1 MKKFKSKLYD
11 NLFDVINY
19 IILTLILLIVIY
31 PLYFIVIA
39 SVSNPD
45 FVSNGE
51 VWLLPKGINIEG
63 YKSIFSDPIIG
74 IGYKNTIIYTL
85 LGTIIN
91 ITITLSAAYSLSRK
105 DLVGRDLFMFIFV
118 FTMFFSGGMIPTYLI
133 IKKLHLINTIW
144 AMVIPNAL
152 SVYYL
157 IISRTFFQSTIP
169 DELLEAALISGCSN
183 IRFYTA
189 IVLPLSK
196 ALVAVMVLFYGVAH
210 WNSFFNALLYL
221 NNEEMY
227 PLQLILRNILL
238 SNMMREKMHD
248 TLIDNINEVQ
258 NKADMIKFGIII
270 VASLPVLVVYPFIQK
285 YFIKGVMIGAIKG

>member
-1 MKKFKSKLYD
+1 MVKTRSLLHD
-11 NLFDVINY
+11 NFFDIINY
-19 IILTLILLIVIY
+19 TILTLILLIVIY

-39 SVSNPD
+39 SISNPN
-45 FVSNGE
+45 FVANGE
-51 VWLLPKGINIEG
+51 VWLLPKGINFEG
-63 YKSIFSDPIIG
+63 FKSIFKDPIIG
-74 IGYKNTIIYTL
+74 IGYKNTLIYTF

-91 ITITLSAAYSLSRK
+91 IIITLSAAYALSRK
-105 DLVGRDLFMFIFV
+105 DLAGRNLLMFIFV

-133 IKKLHLINTIW
+133 VKKLHLIGTIW

-157 IISRTFFQSTIP
+157 IIARTFFQSTIP

-196 ALVAVMVLFYGVAH
+196 ALAAVMILFYGIAH
-210 WNSFFNALLYL
+210 WNSFFDALLYL
-221 NNEEMY
+221 NKEEMY

-238 SNMMREKMHD
+238 ANMMREKMHD
-248 TLIDNINEVQ
+248 TLVDSVNQVQ
-258 NKADMIKFGIII
+258 NKADIIKFGIII
-270 VASLPVLVVYPFIQK
+270 VASLPVLIIYPFIQK